1 MSGSEYTVM
10 ITGPKGVVLTMRM
23 DATLR
28 DVQSLSMDDA
38 EAQALLVVSS
48 VLAGRVE
55 GQLEIWRRQAEMG
68 KEGTGV

>member
-10 ITGPKGVVLTMRM
+10 ITGPKGVVLTMQM

-55 GQLEIWRRQAEMG
+55 GQLEIWRREAVG

>member
-55 GQLEIWRRQAEMG
+55 GQLEIWRREAEMG
-68 KEGTGV
+68 KEATGI